1 MPGLP
6 ASSTP
11 TPVEAQMSYLMA
23 HYDDRNVGEFGQRG
37 GADCVN
43 FASQGLLA
51 RGWTMTAEWWHDN
64 MTCKTQESGRRA
76 RR

>member
-1 MPGLP
+1 MRGLPGLQHADAGGSADELP
-6 ASSTP
+6 D
-11 TPVEAQMSYLMA
+11 A
-23 HYDDRNVGEFGQRG
+23 HYDDRNVGEFGQLG
-37 GADCVN
+37 GTDCVN

-64 MTCKTQESGRRA
+64 ITCKTQESGRRA